1 MAKNKVL
8 GRGLADIFPE
18 INEVYEQGLYE
29 RANRVVELGIDEVM
43 PNPYQP
49 RKVFSEDS
57 LEELA
62 QSIKEHGLLQ
72 PVLVVSENGR
82 YHLIAGERR
91 LRASKLAKMP
101 TIKAIVVDI
110 EQEKM
115 REVALIENI
124 QREDLNPLELARS
137 YKELLESYQMTQEE
151 LSKIVKKSR
160 AHVANIM
167 RLLTLSSKVQNALL
181 EEKITSGHAKVL
193 VGLDEEKQELI
204 LNSIIGQK
212 LSVRQTED
220 LARDFKINANFE
232 NKKHGFMKHG
242 FKETQ
247 TLIAE
252 DELERFNQS
261 LWDHYKLK
269 AALKGNKIILRCY
282 ENSLLEAFMK
292 KMMS

>member
-82 YHLIAGERR
+82 YRLIAGERR

-232 NKKHGFMKHG
+232 NKKHGF
-242 FKETQ
+242 KETQ
-247 TLIAE
+247 MLIAE
-252 DELERFNQS
+252 DELKRFNQS

-269 AALKGNKIILRCY
+269 ATLKGDKIVLRCY

>member
-18 INEVYEQGLYE
+18 INGVYEQGLYE

-72 PVLVVSENGR
+72 PVLVVSENGN

-220 LARDFKINANFE
+220 LARDFKINANSE
-232 NKKHGFMKHG
+232 NKKHG

-247 TLIAE
+247 ALIAE

-269 AALKGNKIILRCY
+269 ATLKGNKIVLRCY
-282 ENSLLEAFMK
+282 KNSLLEAFMK

>member
-193 VGLDEEKQELI
+193 VGLDGEKQELI

-232 NKKHGFMKHG
+232 NKNMVSSKPK
-242 FKETQ
+242 
-247 TLIAE
+247 
-252 DELERFNQS
+252 RSS
-261 LWDHYKLK
+261 L
-269 AALKGNKIILRCY
+269 
-282 ENSLLEAFMK
+282 
-292 KMMS
+292 KMN

>member
-8 GRGLADIFPE
+8 GRGLADVFPE
-18 INEVYEQGLYE
+18 ITEVYEQGLYE
-29 RANRVVELGIDEVM
+29 RANRVVELEIDEVM

-49 RKVFSEDS
+49 RKVFSKDS

-72 PVLVVSENGR
+72 PVLVASENGR

-101 TIKAIVVDI
+101 TIKAIIVDI

-124 QREDLNPLELARS
+124 QREDLNPLELAKS
-137 YKELLESYQMTQEE
+137 YRELLESYEMTQEE

-160 AHVANIM
+160 AHVANTM

-181 EEKITSGHAKVL
+181 EEKITSGHAKIL
-193 VGLDEEKQELI
+193 VGLDEDKQELV
-204 LNSIIGQK
+204 LHSIVGQK
-212 LSVRQTED
+212 LSVRQAED
-220 LARDFKINANFE
+220 LVRDFKVTTNLE
-232 NKKHGFMKHG
+232 NKKHGF
-242 FKETQ
+242 KETK
-247 TLIAE
+247 TLIAK
-252 DELERFNQS
+252 DELERLNQS
-261 LWDHYKLK
+261 LWHQYKLK
-269 AALKGNKIILRCY
+269 VSLKGDKMILQCY
-282 ENSLLEAFMK
+282 ENSLLKAFME

>member
-232 NKKHGFMKHG
+232 NKKHGF
-242 FKETQ
+242 KETQ

-252 DELERFNQS
+252 DELKRFNQS
-261 LWDHYKLK
+261 LWDRYKLK
-269 AALKGNKIILRCY
+269 ATLKGDKIVLRCY
-282 ENSLLEAFMK
+282 KNSLLEAFIK

>member
-49 RKVFSEDS
+49 RKIFSEDS

-220 LARDFKINANFE
+220 LTRDFKINANFE
-232 NKKHGFMKHG
+232 NKKHG

-252 DELERFNQS
+252 DELERLNQS

>member
-91 LRASKLAKMP
+91 LRASKLAKMQ

-124 QREDLNPLELARS
+124 QREDLNPLELAKS

-220 LARDFKINANFE
+220 LARDFKTAPHGD
-232 NKKHGFMKHG
+232 KKHGLK
-242 FKETQ
+242 KTQ

-261 LWDHYKLK
+261 LWEHYKLK
-269 AALKGNKIILRCY
+269 AALKGNKIVLRCY
-282 ENSLLEAFMK
+282 KNSLLEAFMK

>member
-18 INEVYEQGLYE
+18 INGVYEQGLYE

-193 VGLDEEKQELI
+193 VGLDEERQELI

-220 LARDFKINANFE
+220 LVRDLKTTPHAR
-232 NKKHGFMKHG
+232 NKKYGLR
-242 FKETQ
+242 ETQ
-247 TLIAE
+247 TIIAKK
-252 DELERFNQS
+252 ELKRLNQN
-261 LWDHYKLK
+261 LWDCYRLK
-269 AALKGNKIILRCY
+269 AALKGDKIILQCY
-282 ENSLLEAFMK
+282 ENSLLKDFIK
-292 KMMS
+292 KIMS

>member
-18 INEVYEQGLYE
+18 INGVYEQGLYE
-29 RANRVVELGIDEVM
+29 RANRVVELGVDEVM

-72 PVLVVSENGR
+72 PILVVSENGC
-82 YHLIAGERR
+82 YYLIAGERR

-220 LARDFKINANFE
+220 LVRDLKNTPHVRS
-232 NKKHGFMKHG
+232 KKYGFR
-242 FKETQ
+242 ETQ
-247 TLIAE
+247 AIIAKK
-252 DELERFNQS
+252 ELERLNQN
-261 LWDHYKLK
+261 LWDYYRLK
-269 AALKGNKIILRCY
+269 VALKGDKIILQCY
-282 ENSLLEAFMK
+282 ENSLLKDFIK
-292 KMMS
+292 KIMS

>member
-220 LARDFKINANFE
+220 LVRDLKTTSHVRD
-232 NKKHGFMKHG
+232 KKYGFR
-242 FKETQ
+242 ETQ
-247 TLIAE
+247 VIIARK
-252 DELERFNQS
+252 ELKRLNQN
-261 LWDHYKLK
+261 LWDYYRLK
-269 AALKGNKIILRCY
+269 AALKGDKIILQCY
-282 ENSLLEAFMK
+282 ENSLLKDFIK
-292 KMMS
+292 KIMS

>member
-29 RANRVVELGIDEVM
+29 RANRVIELGIDEVM

-91 LRASKLAKMP
+91 LRASKLAKMQ

-124 QREDLNPLELARS
+124 QREDLNPLELAKS

-193 VGLDEEKQELI
+193 VGLDEKKQELI

-220 LARDFKINANFE
+220 LARDLKTTPHGD
-232 NKKHGFMKHG
+232 KKHGLKR
-242 FKETQ
+242 TQ
-247 TLIAE
+247 TLIAK
-252 DELERFNQS
+252 DELKRFNQN

-269 AALKGNKIILRCY
+269 AALKGDKIVLQCY
-282 ENSLLEAFMK
+282 ENSLLKAFIK
-292 KMMS
+292 KIMS

>member
-18 INEVYEQGLYE
+18 INGVYEQGLYE

-72 PVLVVSENGR
+72 PVLVVSENGN

-193 VGLDEEKQELI
+193 VGLEEEKQELI
-204 LNSIIGQK
+204 LNSIIRQK

-232 NKKHGFMKHG
+232 NKKHD
-242 FKETQ
+242 FKEAQ

-269 AALKGNKIILRCY
+269 ATLKGNKIVLRCY
-282 ENSLLEAFMK
+282 KNSLLEAFMK

>member
-1 MAKNKVL
+1 
-8 GRGLADIFPE
+8 
-18 INEVYEQGLYE
+18 
-29 RANRVVELGIDEVM
+29 
-43 PNPYQP
+43 
-49 RKVFSEDS
+49 
-57 LEELA
+57 
-62 QSIKEHGLLQ
+62 
-72 PVLVVSENGR
+72 
-82 YHLIAGERR
+82 
-91 LRASKLAKMP
+91 P

-220 LARDFKINANFE
+220 LAHDFKINANFE
-232 NKKHGFMKHG
+232 NKKHG

-252 DELERFNQS
+252 DELERLNQS
-261 LWDHYKLK
+261 LWDRYKLK
-269 AALKGNKIILRCY
+269 ATLKGNKIILRCH

>member
-49 RKVFSEDS
+49 RKIFSEES

-72 PVLVVSENGR
+72 PVLVVSENGC

-101 TIKAIVVDI
+101 TIKAIVVDV

-193 VGLDEEKQELI
+193 VGLEEEKQELI

-220 LARDFKINANFE
+220 LARDFKINANFD
-232 NKKHGFMKHG
+232 NKKHGFKQ
-242 FKETQ
+242 TQ
-247 TLIAE
+247 ALIAE

-261 LWDHYKLK
+261 LWDRYKLK
-269 AALKGNKIILRCY
+269 AALKGNKIVLRCY